1 MATRSSPLH
10 HSSRQFNSSLLSL
23 QGRSQSGLLFL
34 GHIREIRAEAQNL
47 QRYALELKSKLTD
60 PHLQIA
66 EVAHTWQ
73 TVQMSVYQQHNASIK
88 DLFIV
93 IRKLMEDNPVLLDCN
108 GDAIITMENV
118 WERVDPQWPRFPENE
133 TPDENAILAQI
144 VEVDAILCEVIR
156 AAEILTLPDRI
167 NERLSELRVGQTINF
182 HAEFSDELQEPAAR
196 MIALN
201 YLHDHPLIV
210 MGVVDVENGLIY
222 RASSNIW
229 QRRLSPVYI
238 ALPAILGGCIVY
250 LSYTFLP
257 LLKGNGPHNYN
268 DVLPYVM
275 AYIAIIAGGFAHTAV
290 DAVKQYRSN
299 KGQTFTA
306 LGDLLMW
313 IHVKEAPIFA
323 GILLLWMGFV
333 GLIFTQQGPDWGAAF
348 FVGYSI
354 DSFVDLFLQRF
365 TSVAST
371 RTDTLRTQFTQPSK

>member
-1 MATRSSPLH
+1 MATRSSSLH
-10 HSSRQFNSSLLSL
+10 PSRKLNSSLLL
-23 QGRSQSGLLFL
+23 VRDRTQAGMLFL
-34 GHIREIRAEAQNL
+34 GHIREIRAEAQNF

-73 TVQMSVYQQHNASIK
+73 TVQMPVYQQHNVRIK
-88 DLFIV
+88 ELFSV
-93 IRKLMEDNPVLLDCN
+93 IRKLMEDNPVLLDN
-108 GDAIITMENV
+108 DGDAITTMENV
-118 WERVDPQWPRFPENE
+118 WERVDPRWPKFPENVDS
-133 TPDENAILAQI
+133 DENAILAQI
-144 VEVDAILCEVIR
+144 AEVDAILCEVIR

-167 NERLSELRVGQTINF
+167 NERLRELRVGQTINF
-182 HAEFSDELQEPAAR
+182 HVEFSDELQEPAAR
-196 MIALN
+196 VIALN

-210 MGVVDVENGLIY
+210 LGVVDVENGLIY

-229 QRRLSPVYI
+229 QRRLSPLYI
-238 ALPAILGGCIVY
+238 ALPAIVGGWLIY

-257 LLKGNGPHNYN
+257 LLKGNVPHNSN

-275 AYIAIIAGGFAHTAV
+275 AYIAVIAGGFAHTAV

-313 IHVKEAPIFA
+313 IHVKQAPIFA

-333 GLIFTQQGPDWGAAF
+333 GLIVSQQGPDWGAAF

-371 RTDTLRTQFTQPSK
+371 RTDALRTQLTQPSK

>member
-1 MATRSSPLH
+1 
-10 HSSRQFNSSLLSL
+10 
-23 QGRSQSGLLFL
+23 
-34 GHIREIRAEAQNL
+34 
-47 QRYALELKSKLTD
+47 
-60 PHLQIA
+60 
-66 EVAHTWQ
+66 
-73 TVQMSVYQQHNASIK
+73 
-88 DLFIV
+88 
-93 IRKLMEDNPVLLDCN
+93 MEDNPVLLDN
-108 GDAIITMENV
+108 DGDAITTMENV
-118 WERVDPQWPRFPENE
+118 WERVDPRWPKFPENVDS
-133 TPDENAILAQI
+133 DENAILAQI
-144 VEVDAILCEVIR
+144 AEVDAILCEVIR

-167 NERLSELRVGQTINF
+167 NERLRELRVGQTINF
-182 HAEFSDELQEPAAR
+182 HVEFSDELQEPAAR
-196 MIALN
+196 VIALN

-210 MGVVDVENGLIY
+210 LGVVDVENGLIY

-229 QRRLSPVYI
+229 QRRLSPLYI
-238 ALPAILGGCIVY
+238 ALPTIVGGWLIY

-257 LLKGNGPHNYN
+257 LLKGNVPHNSN

-275 AYIAIIAGGFAHTAV
+275 AYIAVIAGGFAHTAV

-313 IHVKEAPIFA
+313 IHVKQAPIFA

-333 GLIFTQQGPDWGAAF
+333 GLIVSQQGPDWGAAF

-371 RTDTLRTQFTQPSK
+371 RTDALRTQLTQPSK